1 MLLEIML
8 SAKGNDEE
16 CWEDDGGV
24 DNEENAIGGGTGDGR
39 FELGPRMIE
48 VSRRRW
54 GLDKN

>member
-1 MLLEIML
+1 ML